1 MRGEPFF
8 PLLFKVFQRSDYLD
22 KTTCCIIVVKTRQP
36 IPVAISP
43 VAFEAETGFM
53 ELVLYQQRGLEWRQT
68 AAFRPWFF
76 LGVLFKYMH
85 CYSNALV

>member
-1 MRGEPFF
+1 MLYNCG
-8 PLLFKVFQRSDYLD
+8 QNQATYS
-22 KTTCCIIVVKTRQP
+22 CS
-36 IPVAISP
+36 SP